1 MRRDN
6 KRITRRRF
14 LARTAQGAGLL
25 GAAAFALPQWTEAAE
40 PAGKRRPN
48 ILYIVLDEWGYFE
61 MSGLGHPL
69 LETPNIDRLAREGM
83 RFRQLLAGGPVCAPT
98 RCALMTG
105 KHAGHM
111 TVRSNGGRAPLRA
124 GEATI
129 ASALKQGGYATGGFG
144 KWGLG
149 ARGTS
154 GVPEAHGFDV
164 FFGYYDQ
171 VHAHSYFPSYLI
183 RNSQEVPLQGNTG
196 NFYAGKQFSHYLIYE
211 QTRQFLRENK
221 DRPFFCY
228 CPWTPPHG
236 MWAIPENDPS
246 WRKFKDKPWRAGQKK
261 DTDARVYAAMI
272 HMADRHIG
280 ELLELLRELGIA
292 EQTLVI
298 VTGDNGANDYFTRDV
313 GADGRYPRGFFRA
326 NVDPRTGKQFRGHKG
341 QLYEGG
347 LRVQAIAYWP
357 GQIQQGAVSDH
368 LCCFYDVLPTL
379 AEIADVQPPA
389 DVDGV
394 SFAPTL
400 LGRPGQRRHECL
412 YWESGPQVAA
422 RIGQMKGIR
431 PKSNAEWE
439 LYDLDS
445 DIAEEHN
452 IAAQRPE
459 TVARMKAVAQQA
471 HTPVRPGEVLDAQLY
486 SKDAKANAS
495 KSPPAKTGE
504 QPKAELGTKPRGR
517 KRD

>member
-1 MRRDN
+1 
-6 KRITRRRF
+6 
-14 LARTAQGAGLL
+14 
-25 GAAAFALPQWTEAAE
+25 
-40 PAGKRRPN
+40 
-48 ILYIVLDEWGYFE
+48 
-61 MSGLGHPL
+61 
-69 LETPNIDRLAREGM
+69 
-83 RFRQLLAGGPVCAPT
+83 
-98 RCALMTG
+98 
-105 KHAGHM
+105 
-111 TVRSNGGRAPLRA
+111 
-124 GEATI
+124 
-129 ASALKQGGYATGGFG
+129 
-144 KWGLG
+144 
-149 ARGTS
+149 
-154 GVPEAHGFDV
+154 
-164 FFGYYDQ
+164 
-171 VHAHSYFPSYLI
+171 
-183 RNSQEVPLQGNTG
+183 
-196 NFYAGKQFSHYLIYE
+196 
-211 QTRQFLRENK
+211 
-221 DRPFFCY
+221 
-228 CPWTPPHG
+228 
-236 MWAIPENDPS
+236 
-246 WRKFKDKPWRAGQKK
+246 
-261 DTDARVYAAMI
+261 
-272 HMADRHIG
+272 
-280 ELLELLRELGIA
+280 
-292 EQTLVI
+292 
-298 VTGDNGANDYFTRDV
+298 
-313 GADGRYPRGFFRA
+313 
-326 NVDPRTGKQFRGHKG
+326 
-341 QLYEGG
+341 
-347 LRVQAIAYWP
+347 
-357 GQIQQGAVSDH
+357 
-368 LCCFYDVLPTL
+368 VLPTL